1 MPHGGLL
8 RLGSVLGPFWMIL
21 DGVCHGNVECD
32 LVALCG
38 GRQRSAAR
46 GLLADVALHRWRLV
60 DGGALVQ
67 GVALNWAI
75 YRGCSMLIDLRYAL
89 AQLRP
94 IIGDNSIDRQN
105 ALDRVVL
112 AIDALER
119 CIEAAERPADAEL
132 DAIFADE
139 DAGFTDAERALLAK
153 IID

>member
-1 MPHGGLL
+1 
-8 RLGSVLGPFWMIL
+8 
-21 DGVCHGNVECD
+21 
-32 LVALCG
+32 
-38 GRQRSAAR
+38 
-46 GLLADVALHRWRLV
+46 
-60 DGGALVQ
+60 
-67 GVALNWAI
+67 
-75 YRGCSMLIDLRYAL
+75 MLTDLRYAL